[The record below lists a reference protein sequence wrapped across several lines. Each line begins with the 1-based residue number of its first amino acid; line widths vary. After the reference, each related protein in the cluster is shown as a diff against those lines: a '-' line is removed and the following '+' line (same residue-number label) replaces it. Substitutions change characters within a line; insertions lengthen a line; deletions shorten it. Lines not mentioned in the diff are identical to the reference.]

1 MECCDLDHQ
10 VLRHRVFQ
18 LFERISAVP
27 RCSGREQAVAGEVM
41 KIAREHGF
49 SPSRSTAGNVVIAIP
64 GARPAASTRDA
75 ARKTPLVLQAHLDM
89 VCEKDPGNEH
99 DFSRDPIRVVRDGE
113 WLRAVGTTLGAD
125 DGIGVALALAV
136 AIDVQSDVGGA
147 GLELLFTVNEEAGMS
162 GARAVGSG
170 TIRGRRMINLDSE
183 FDGQIVTGCAGN
195 RGVVVALPVKSED
208 VSYPGCARLRVGG
221 LRGGH
226 SGVDI
231 HRRRANAIV
240 LLCDVVRRINARSDR
255 AGDVRVITM
264 SGGEAG
270 NAIPRNAEAVISVPH
285 ADDTEIRR
293 AVSLATADLRSE
305 YPDEDSLEIDIV
317 PDSHDARRVV
327 TAEDGKRIV
336 SLVRALPCGP
346 IEFRRNGVET
356 SASIGRV
363 ELTDRVC
370 RVSLS
375 LRGHESAGME
385 RVTETIR
392 TAAREFG
399 ATATVSGE
407 YSPWPA
413 SRSALADACERA
425 WIATTGERP
434 LVAPVHAGLE
444 CGIIAAAIPGLE
456 TVAIGPTIE
465 YAHSPFERLSI
476 ASTLRVY
483 RFLLEL
489 CRDIA

>member
-1 MECCDLDHQ
+1 
-10 VLRHRVFQ
+10 
-18 LFERISAVP
+18 
-27 RCSGREQAVAGEVM
+27 
-41 KIAREHGF
+41 
-49 SPSRSTAGNVVIAIP
+49 
-64 GARPAASTRDA
+64 
-75 ARKTPLVLQAHLDM
+75 M
-89 VCEKDPGNEH
+89 VCEKDPGTEH

-136 AIDVQSDVGGA
+136 AIAVRDDTAA

-162 GARAVGSG
+162 GARAVGAG

-240 LLCDVVRRINARSDR
+240 LLCDVVDRINARSDR
-255 AGDVRVITM
+255 GGGRTEDRGGDVRVVTM
-264 SGGEAG
+264 SGGDAG
-270 NAIPRNAEAVISVPH
+270 NAIPRNAEAAISIPL

-293 AVSLATADLRSE
+293 TVARAATDLRSV
-305 YPDEDSLEIDIV
+305 YPDEKSLDVTLV
-317 PDSHDARRVV
+317 PESHDARRVV
-327 TAEDGKRIV
+327 TVDDGDRIV
-336 SLVRALPCGP
+336 SLVRRLPCGP
-346 IEFRRNGVET
+346 IEFRPDGVET
-356 SASIGRV
+356 SASIGRI
-363 ELTDRVC
+363 ELTDRAC
-370 RVSLS
+370 RISVS
-375 LRGHESAGME
+375 LRGHESAGMD
-385 RVTETIR
+385 RVTEMIR
-392 TAAREFG
+392 TVAREFG

-407 YSPWPA
+407 YSPWPS
-413 SRSALADACERA
+413 SRTALADACERA

-444 CGIIAAAIPGLE
+444 CGIIAAAVAGLE
-456 TVAIGPTIE
+456 AVAIGPTIE

>member
-1 MECCDLDHQ
+1 MEFCDLDHH

-27 RCSGREQAVAGEVM
+27 RCSGREEAVAGEVIA
-41 KIAREHGF
+41 IAREHGL
-49 SPSRSTAGNVVIAIP
+49 SASRSTAGNVIVAVP
-64 GARPAASTRDA
+64 GTRPAAPGRDA
-75 ARKTPLVLQAHLDM
+75 AGKTPLVLQAHLDM
-89 VCEKDPGNEH
+89 VCEKDPGTEH

-136 AIDVQSDVGGA
+136 AIGVRDDVGGA

-162 GARAVGSG
+162 GARAVGPG
-170 TIRGRRMINLDSE
+170 TIRGRRMVNLDSE

-195 RGVVVALPVKSED
+195 RGVVVELPVKSENL
-208 VSYPGCARLRVGG
+208 SFPGCARLRVGG

-240 LLCDVVRRINARSDR
+240 LLCDVVRRINARSDL
-255 AGDVRVITM
+255 GDVRVAAM

-270 NAIPRNAEAVISVPH
+270 NAIPRNAEAVISVPN

-293 AVSLATADLRSE
+293 TVSRAATELRSE
-305 YPDEDSLEIDIV
+305 YPDEKSLEIDIV

-327 TAEDGKRIV
+327 TVEDGERIV
-336 SLVRALPCGP
+336 SLVRSLPCGP
-346 IEFRRNGVET
+346 IELRQDGVET
-356 SASIGRV
+356 SASIGRM

-370 RVSLS
+370 RVSVS
-375 LRGHESAGME
+375 LRGHESAGIE

-392 TAAREFG
+392 SAAREFG
-399 ATATVSGE
+399 ATAAVSGE
-407 YSPWPA
+407 YAPWPS
-413 SRSALADACERA
+413 SRSALADACEKA
-425 WIATTGERP
+425 WVAATGERP

-444 CGIIAAAIPGLE
+444 CGIIAAAVPGLE
-456 TVAIGPTIE
+456 AVAIGPTVE

-489 CRDIA
+489 CRGIA